1 LLTELTSF
9 EIAFAEHFPISIDC
23 SSIVTVSTSSLFRL
37 SIASRLSCMKDA
49 VAGLMICRIGGRS
62 RLASCEKHMQFRKI
76 DIVEVD
82 DIISYHD
89 VVTAETGE
97 QRPQACGAFGG
108 SPNALPT
115 QSKWPLS

>member
-1 LLTELTSF
+1 
-9 EIAFAEHFPISIDC
+9 
-23 SSIVTVSTSSLFRL
+23 
-37 SIASRLSCMKDA
+37 MKDA

-89 VVTAETGE
+89 VVTMAENWGAVAAATWLAISSE
-97 QRPQACGAFGG
+97 QFMMTIQAHARI
-108 SPNALPT
+108 
-115 QSKWPLS
+115 LSHGRN